1 MMLNEIGVIA
11 VVGLPWALSEAD
23 GGPKEPVTSDVEGYR
38 KSRQDWFAHLG
49 ISTPAPDGIHADVS
63 TIRSDFLLDL
73 LIDSSIET
81 SDPGNPTGLYED
93 AGFVVTIDG
102 NSVSRPGCCGS
113 FWEAIA
119 EWKRVLEERS
129 NEWSMLWIGHPWQMV
144 RVVGENIEITTPSDS
159 SDVSTLAA
167 SVPLEAV
174 KEGMARAEASLG
186 QLAAR
191 VAVRLDQRRLPSDSE
206 YVRVLLGLEASE

>member
-23 GGPKEPVTSDVEGYR
+23 GGPKEPVNSDVEGYR

-49 ISTPAPDGIHADVS
+49 VFAPAADGIHADVS

-73 LIDSSIET
+73 LIDSSIEA

-93 AGFVVTIDG
+93 AGFVVMVDG
-102 NSVSRPGCCGS
+102 NSVSSPGCCCS

-129 NEWSMLWIGHPWQMV
+129 TEWSMLWIGHPWQMV
-144 RVVGENIEITTPSDS
+144 RVVGEHIELSVS
-159 SDVSTLAA
+159 SESNDVSVLAA
-167 SVPLEAV
+167 TLPLEAI
-174 KEGMARAEASLG
+174 KEGLAKAEASLG
-186 QLAAR
+186 ELATS
-191 VAVRLDQRRLPSDSE
+191 VASRLDQRGLPSHSK

>member
-38 KSRQDWFAHLG
+38 NSRRDWFARLG
-49 ISTPAPDGIHADVS
+49 VSAPAADGIHADVS

-81 SDPGNPTGLYED
+81 SAPEQPTGLYED
-93 AGFVVTIDG
+93 AGFVVMVDG
-102 NSVSRPGCCGS
+102 ASVSRPGCCCS

-119 EWKRVLEERS
+119 EWKRVLDERS
-129 NEWSMLWIGHPWQMV
+129 TEWSMLWIGHPWQMV
-144 RVVGENIEITTPSDS
+144 RVVGEHIELSVS
-159 SDVSTLAA
+159 NESNDVSVLAA
-167 SVPLEAV
+167 TLPLEAI
-174 KEGMARAEASLG
+174 KEGLAKAEASLG
-186 QLAAR
+186 ELATI
-191 VAVRLDQRRLPSDSE
+191 VASRLDQRGLPSHSK

>member
-38 KSRQDWFAHLG
+38 KSRRDWFARLG
-49 ISTPAPDGIHADVS
+49 VSAPAPDGIHADIS

-81 SDPGNPTGLYED
+81 SAPEQPTGLYED
-93 AGFVVTIDG
+93 AGFVVMVDG
-102 NSVSRPGCCGS
+102 ASVSRPGCCCS

-119 EWKRVLEERS
+119 EWKRVLDERS
-129 NEWSMLWIGHPWQMV
+129 TEWSMLWIGHPWQMV
-144 RVVGENIEITTPSDS
+144 RVVGENIEITAPSDS
-159 SDVSTLAA
+159 SDVSTLAT

-186 QLAAR
+186 ELAAR
-191 VAVRLDQRRLPSDSE
+191 VAVRLDQRRLPSDSK
-206 YVRVLLGLEASE
+206 YVRLLLGLEASE